1 MGYSQAEE
9 SLYQMYLD
17 NFNTLMEYIFFF
29 SLAQVEY
36 EGFHV
41 SECSQN
47 MGSLGYMHMKASLM
61 REQVSSCPS
70 NKASFVNS
78 SANMY
83 RTTALCQALF

>member
-9 SLYQMYLD
+9 SHYQMYLD
-17 NFNTLMEYIFFF
+17 NFNTHSWNTSF

-41 SECSQN
+41 SECFQN
-47 MGSLGYMHMKASLM
+47 MGSLGYMHMKADLM
-61 REQVSSCPS
+61 REQVSSCPG

-83 RTTALCQALF
+83 